1 MTVDDTRQALLAQ
14 RLRRRTVTRTVPNRP
29 AGTVPPLSFAQ
40 ERLWFMEQYAPGNRA
55 YLVPV
60 ARRIRRAI
68 DADRLAAALRTVVGR
83 HEALRTRFPARDD
96 GVPTL
101 EVDEEPA
108 VALDVVEVDGE
119 DAARV
124 AVEALH
130 ARGFD
135 LAREQPLRAVLVRL
149 APDDAILALTV
160 HHIAID
166 GWSVPL
172 LLGELMTAYD
182 GGALPDLPVQ
192 YGDYAAW
199 QRDRPAPDIARW
211 ARRLDGVEPLALP
224 TDRPRPPELTYD
236 GGSIEF
242 AIDAE
247 LANGIRALADN
258 HGASLYMTM
267 LAAYAA
273 LLGRHAHQTDLTIG
287 SPVAG
292 RGAPELEHVIG
303 CFVNTLVMRVDLSG
317 DPTFTDLLLRVRE
330 TALNGLAEADTPFE
344 QVVAELNLSRDVSRS
359 PLFQALLA
367 VQNYGSGG
375 TGDGLD
381 GYEIRA
387 WATRYDL
394 ELYVSDSAGG
404 GLWGQCIFSSALF
417 DAATVHR
424 LIERLVALLRGAV
437 ADPLSPVAALDL
449 RDDEERA
456 AAAGWNATAAP
467 FDTDATLPGLFAA
480 QVAATPDAPA
490 VTFED
495 ATWSYAELDRYAGR
509 VAAALRA
516 IGAGPGTRIGVCAPR
531 SLQLP
536 GALLGVMR
544 TGAAYVPLDPD
555 YPEER
560 LAFMAADAG
569 LLTVLT
575 LDEDLPAEPAEL
587 AEPAAS
593 PRSPKSPR
601 SPGSPGSPTSLTSPA
616 LAMSPASP
624 MSAAPPT
631 SPMSDASPA
640 SAASPTSPASAGTLA
655 SPASA
660 GTLASPASAGS
671 LASAGWLAS
680 AETAESAETQ
690 PVTVSAGDT
699 AYVIYTSGSTGRP
712 KGVPNGHRG
721 VVNRLTWMQERFRLG
736 PGDVVLQKTPAGF
749 DVSVWEF
756 FWPLITGARL
766 VLAKPG
772 GHRDAAY
779 LRALMDREA
788 VTVAHFVPSML
799 AVFLAE
805 ETPYGGAAL
814 RAIVCSGEE
823 LPADLA
829 RRCLAAFPAELHN
842 LYGPTEAAID
852 VSAWHVTA
860 EALGDA
866 HRVPIGGPVANTT
879 LHVLDERLRPQPVGV
894 PGELHIGGVQVAE
907 GYLGR
912 PRLTAERFIPDP
924 FGPPGSRLYRTG
936 DLARRRPDG
945 TLEFLGRIDGQVK
958 LRGQRIE
965 LGEIEAVLREQPGVR
980 DAAVVVREDRPGDQ
994 RLVAYVVGET
1004 PDRAALKRIL
1014 PDYMIPAAIVPLGA
1028 LPLSANGKLD
1038 RRALPAP
1045 VRAAGGGTAPA
1056 TPTER
1061 LVADIWAAVLELRS
1075 VGAEDDFFDLGGHSL
1090 LATQVAARL
1099 RKAGAAVGVV
1109 DLFQHKTVRELAA
1122 LIDRPSTEPRSLVRR
1137 LTPDRPTD
1145 LSLVCVPFG
1154 GGSAVVY
1161 QPVADA
1167 LPAHCALWSVAIPGH
1182 DVGVIE
1188 DRLDFA
1194 ALIDRCVDEILANI
1208 RGPLSLY
1215 GHCGVG
1221 SALAVA
1227 LARRLEAAGREVRT
1241 VYIGAMFPFAEPR
1254 GRLARALSRIARME
1268 GLRGDRVYHNWL
1280 TSIGADLGGLDP
1292 DEARHI
1298 VRNLRRDSVDAE
1310 RYYTEMY
1317 AAGAERLRA
1326 KFVTIVGTRDPA
1338 TEFYEERFREWHF
1351 LSDDSAVVVLKEAG
1365 HFFLKYRAAEIA
1377 AIIDADLFADDGP
1390 SAAGWYRHAVS
1401 HGREVRTGPQP
1412 SLGRFATVSAG
1423 QLASMLGSALTEFAI
1438 PVWIYLTT
1446 GSVAQFALFA
1456 VLGLVPGLLTL
1467 PIAGAIVDRYDRR
1480 RIVLAGD
1487 LAAGGVQ
1494 GVLAALLWTGHLSVG
1509 VLYPATVALSI
1520 ALAFQRIAYTS
1531 AIPQLV
1537 PKRLLGHAAGIGQL
1551 GAGLAQLLAPL
1562 LGAGLL
1568 ATIGLRGILTLD
1580 VASYLIAVAIVLAVR
1595 FPSTMPW
1602 RRHET
1607 LRAEIAGGFR
1617 YVWGNRNFRRMLLW
1631 FAVLNIPLSAV
1642 FLMLSPLVLSFATL
1656 RQVGQISF
1664 VSALGVFL
1672 GGLIMAA
1679 WGGPRHRRM
1688 FGVLLATLALAACAL
1703 LTGLRENLI
1712 LIGAGALGMAL
1723 ALTLLNGVY
1732 TTIIQVKVPQR
1743 LHGRVFSLNTLIAW
1757 STMPL
1762 GFGIVAPFG
1771 AELFRPLLH
1780 DGAPLADALGP
1791 IFGTGPNRGLGLM
1804 FAAFALAIAV
1814 IALAGLRVLRR
1825 FDDEVADGLADDLV
1839 GLAVLESPTA
1849 TDDGLDA
1856 AALAIRSAS

>member
-1 MTVDDTRQALLAQ
+1 MTVDDARQALLAQ
-14 RLRRRTVTRTVPNRP
+14 RLRRRTATRTVPNRP

-101 EVDEEPA
+101 VVDDEPA
-108 VALDVVEVDGE
+108 VDLDVVEAGGE
-119 DAARV
+119 AAART

-135 LAREQPLRAVLVRL
+135 LAREQPLRAALVRL
-149 APDDAILALTV
+149 APDDAVLALTV

-172 LLGELMTAYD
+172 LLSELMTAYD
-182 GGALPDLPVQ
+182 GGSLPELPVQ

-199 QRDRPAPDIARW
+199 QRDRPAPDIDRW
-211 ARRLDGVEPLALP
+211 ASRLDGVEPLALP
-224 TDRPRPPELTYD
+224 TDRPRPPELSYD

-247 LANGIRALADN
+247 LAGGIRALADN

-273 LLGRHAHQTDLTIG
+273 LLGRHAHQSDLTIG

-292 RGAPELEHVIG
+292 RGAPELERVIG

-381 GYEIRA
+381 GYEISA

-404 GLWGQCIFSSALF
+404 GLWGQCIYSSALF

-424 LIERLVALLRGAV
+424 LIERLIALLRGAV
-437 ADPLSPVAALDL
+437 AAPLTPVAALDL
-449 RDDEERA
+449 RDDAERA
-456 AAAGWNATAAP
+456 AAAGWNVTAAP
-467 FDTDATLPGLFAA
+467 FDAEATLPGLFAA
-480 QVAATPDAPA
+480 QAAATPDAPA
-490 VTFED
+490 VTFEGD
-495 ATWSYAELDRYAGR
+495 TWSYAELDRYAER
-509 VAAALRA
+509 VTAALRA
-516 IGAGPGTRIGVCAPR
+516 LGAGPGTRIGVCAPR
-531 SLQLP
+531 SLRLP
-536 GALLGVMR
+536 GALLGVLR

-560 LAFMAADAG
+560 LAFMAADAD

-575 LDEDLPAEPAEL
+575 LDEDLP
-587 AEPAAS
+587 
-593 PRSPKSPR
+593 
-601 SPGSPGSPTSLTSPA
+601 T
-616 LAMSPASP
+616 
-624 MSAAPPT
+624 
-631 SPMSDASPA
+631 
-640 SAASPTSPASAGTLA
+640 
-655 SPASA
+655 
-660 GTLASPASAGS
+660 
-671 LASAGWLAS
+671 
-680 AETAESAETQ
+680 ETAETAETQ
-690 PVTVSAGDT
+690 PVGATPAGPQPATATPAGPQPVAAAPGGSQPVGATAGDT

-756 FWPLITGARL
+756 FWPLVTGARL

-779 LRALMDREA
+779 LRALMDREG
-788 VTVAHFVPSML
+788 VTVVHFVPSML
-799 AVFLAE
+799 AVFLAD
-805 ETPYGGAAL
+805 ETPYGAAAL

-829 RRCLAAFPAELHN
+829 RRCLAALPAELHN

-860 EALGDA
+860 AALGDA
-866 HRVPIGGPVANTT
+866 ARVPIGAAVANTA
-879 LHVLDERLRPQPVGV
+879 LHVLDDRLRPQPVGV

-924 FGPPGSRLYRTG
+924 FGPPGTRLYRTG

-965 LGEIEAVLREQPGVR
+965 LGEIESVLREQPGVR
-980 DAAVVVREDRPGDQ
+980 EAAVIVREDRPGDQ

-1004 PDRAALKRIL
+1004 PDRAALKRLL
-1014 PDYMIPAAIVPLGA
+1014 PDYMMPAAFVALDT

-1061 LVADIWAAVLELRS
+1061 LVAGIWAAVLEIPT

-1122 LIDRPSTEPRSLVRR
+1122 LIDRPSTEPRSVVRR

-1161 QPVADA
+1161 QPLADA
-1167 LPAHCALWSVAIPGH
+1167 LPERYALWSVAIPGH

-1188 DRLDFA
+1188 DRLDFD
-1194 ALIDRCVDEILANI
+1194 ALIDRCVDEILANVQ
-1208 RGPLSLY
+1208 GPLSLY
-1215 GHCGVG
+1215 GHCAVG
-1221 SALAVA
+1221 SALAIA

-1254 GRLARALSRIARME
+1254 GRLARTLSRIARME

-1317 AAGAERLRA
+1317 AAGAERLKA
-1326 KFVTIVGTRDPA
+1326 SFVTIVGTRDPA

-1351 LSDDSAVVVLKEAG
+1351 LSDDSAVVVLQEAG

-1377 AIIDADLFADDGP
+1377 QIIDTPQFAGDAPVAD
-1390 SAAGWYRHAVS
+1390 SWYRHAVS

-1494 GVLAALLWTGHLSVG
+1494 GVLAALLWSGHLSVG

-1580 VASYLIAVAIVLAVR
+1580 VVSYLVAVAIVLAVR

-1688 FGVLLATLALAACAL
+1688 FGVLIATLALAACAL

-1712 LIGAGALGMAL
+1712 LIGTGALGMAL

-1762 GFGIVAPFG
+1762 GFGVVAPFG

-1780 DGAPLADALGP
+1780 EGAPLAGPLGP
-1791 IFGTGPNRGLGLM
+1791 IFGTGPDRGLGLM

-1839 GLAVLESPTA
+1839 GLAVLETPTA

-1856 AALAIRSAS
+1856 AALAIRRTS